1 MDILYKIPDSWV
13 WTTLNELFLIERGGS
28 PRPIQQFLTAEANGI
43 NWIKIGD
50 TELGQK
56 YIETTKEKIKP
67 EGLKKSRLVVDGDFI
82 LSNSM
87 SFGRPY
93 IVKTTGAI
101 HDGWLVF
108 RDVDNNLDKDFF
120 YYLLSSSYVYQQFSR
135 NASGSTVRN
144 LNIDIVKQTNISLP
158 PLNEQKRI
166 VTKIE
171 KLFSNL
177 DNSDKYLLHLEKQL
191 KRYRQS
197 VLKSAFEGE
206 YKKIQW
212 NEVTNIINGKH
223 YTDVVNENGKYPIYG
238 SAGIINYADEYLCNE
253 DTVIVG
259 RKGTINK
266 PLFVKE
272 KFWNID
278 TAFGIEAN
286 KERLAPMYLYY
297 FSLSFN
303 FLELNQS
310 TTIPSLTK
318 SNLLKINMP
327 LPDTLDEQQEIV
339 NQIEKHFSII
349 DKLETVVQQSIKES
363 KRLRQS
369 ILKQA
374 FEGKLVEQDPND
386 ESASVLLE
394 KIAKAKEEYQKA
406 QKKQARKK

>member
-1 MDILYKIPDSWV
+1 MDILYKIPDSWI

-28 PRPIQQFLTAEANGI
+28 PRPIQQFLTDEADGI

-394 KIAKAKEEYQKA
+394 KIAKAKEEYLKA